1 MVIVQEDI
9 YTRQG
14 GGGKVQSEA
23 ARLLVDPS
31 SAPLELAA
39 SAAAAESMSS
49 EPRGSSGLA
58 SSSWPP
64 SRHICT
70 ASCGAGARASSS
82 PDSSAEKQMH
92 DHALMMTRCL
102 YTSITNQALLQVSLE
117 HFGLTNLSLH
127 SCSLAC
133 CSARSTSTRSC
144 KGYPQL
150 PLACVPLP
158 AEVACMSAFWCECK
172 TSLQHVSSSCRC

>member
-1 MVIVQEDI
+1 MVQEDI

-49 EPRGSSGLA
+49 EPSGSSGLA

-82 PDSSAEKQMH
+82 PDSSPRHICREA
-92 DHALMMTRCL
+92 
-102 YTSITNQALLQVSLE
+102 N
-117 HFGLTNLSLH
+117 
-127 SCSLAC
+127 
-133 CSARSTSTRSC
+133 ARSCLDDDALSV
-144 KGYPQL
+144 YIYH
-150 PLACVPLP
+150 
-158 AEVACMSAFWCECK
+158 E
-172 TSLQHVSSSCRC
+172 SSSGAGVGTFWADQSQPSFMLTGLLLCKKHKHQVMQGLPTTATCMCAIAS